1 MTSLLSVLTSAPPRT
16 EEERAIQAA
25 CDKKRKKRAKP
36 GGKEAKT
43 RRPDGAPARMFEAA
57 RELETSNRLS
67 QVGIATSIL
76 AQGSGKL

>member
-1 MTSLLSVLTSAPPRT
+1 MFLVPSEFLASCANKWPPRT

-67 QVGIATSIL
+67 QVGISSKQAF
-76 AQGSGKL
+76 